1 MIEPK
6 PLAIILIIFPFVI
19 QLIKLIFNP
28 AQVIQSPTDDDT
40 MDIVD
45 RMAGQA
51 IALFALILVIIQFV
65 IEGGDLSHYEMLS
78 ATVMV
83 IAAIFVMLAF
93 ATRVIAGLRMAFFN
107 FQLTAVRY
115 AGLVLFLGM
124 YFILRSRPFPEII
137 TEIFGLFLIIT
148 WVTWVLHEIHFIIF
162 TEIDEWSD
170 IDMNRREW
178 VIEVLANLWQKSKE
192 KVEYWTP

>member
-6 PLAIILIIFPFVI
+6 PLAIILITFPFII
-19 QLIKLIFNP
+19 QSIKLVVNP
-28 AQVIQSPTDDDT
+28 AQVTHSPTDNDT

-65 IEGGDLSHYEMLS
+65 IESGDLSDYEILS
-78 ATVMV
+78 AAVMV

-93 ATRVIAGLRMAFFN
+93 ATRVIAGLRMVFFN

-137 TEIFGLFLIIT
+137 TKIFGLFLTIT
-148 WVTWVLHEIHFIIF
+148 WLTWVLHEIHFIIS
-162 TEIDEWSD
+162 TERDEWSH
-170 IDMNRREW
+170 IDMGRGEW
-178 VIEVLANLWQKSKE
+178 VREVLANLYQKLKE
-192 KVEYWTP
+192 KVES

>member
-6 PLAIILIIFPFVI
+6 TLAIILITAPFVI
-19 QLIKLIFNP
+19 QFIKLVVNP
-28 AQVIQSPTDDDT
+28 SQLTQSPTDNDA

-65 IEGGDLSHYEMLS
+65 IENSELSDYEILS
-78 ATVMV
+78 ATTMV

-124 YFILRSRPFPEII
+124 YFILRSRAFPGGI
-137 TEIFGLFLIIT
+137 TEIFAFFLI
-148 WVTWVLHEIHFIIF
+148 VTWLIWIFHEIHFIIF
-162 TEIDEWSD
+162 TETDEWD
-170 IDMNRREW
+170 DVDMNRTEW
-178 VIEVLANLWQKSKE
+178 VGKALANLKE
-192 KVEYWTP
+192 KST